1 MKKFLKAILFPH
13 IAILIILLP
22 FSLVYLIYSMVIWGN
37 ESIISIISYV
47 LSAYTL
53 TVWCLKIPKLIAFF
67 KNFKNKNAFLN
78 KLKSDARF
86 RTNLSLYGT
95 LIFNSAY
102 GIFKSCLGFYHKS
115 FWYFSL
121 SGYYILLAVMRFF
134 LLTYLRKN
142 SAGENMIKELK
153 KYRFCGIIF
162 LLMNIYLAI
171 ILFFMVYWGR
181 TFIHSEI
188 TAITMAVY
196 TFSSLTFAI
205 INVIKYKKY
214 NSPVYSASK
223 IISLASAS
231 VSILTLESTLLTV
244 FGDGNEFFSKLMLTL
259 TGTLI
264 IAFIIFMAVC
274 MIKESNKK
282 ISLFKENFNG

>member
-1 MKKFLKAILFPH
+1 ML
-13 IAILIILLP
+13 
-22 FSLVYLIYSMVIWGN
+22 
-37 ESIISIISYV
+37 
-47 LSAYTL
+47 
-53 TVWCLKIPKLIAFF
+53 
-67 KNFKNKNAFLN
+67 
-78 KLKSDARF
+78 
-86 RTNLSLYGT
+86 
-95 LIFNSAY
+95 
-102 GIFKSCLGFYHKS
+102 
-115 FWYFSL
+115 
-121 SGYYILLAVMRFF
+121 
-134 LLTYLRKN
+134 
-142 SAGENMIKELK
+142 KELK